1 MNLRTDPKAHLGSG
15 WAFPVRPQ
23 GGALRMASHEALVEQ
38 AIGLILL
45 TEPLER
51 ERLPEFGAGL
61 RRFVFEPNAPAT
73 HRELERRIRRG
84 LTEWEPRITL
94 ENVTVSAD
102 VDGNRPNVVLID
114 VDYVVRA
121 TNTAH
126 NLVFPFFLSEGG
138 G

>member
-1 MNLRTDPKAHLGSG
+1 MNRGTDPKAHLGVG
-15 WAFPVRPQ
+15 WAFPVRPH
-23 GGALRMASHEALVEQ
+23 GGALRWAGHEQLVEQ

-45 TEPLER
+45 SEPLER

-61 RRFVFEPNAPAT
+61 RRFVFEPNSPAT
-73 HRELERRIRRG
+73 HRELERRVRHG
-84 LTEWEPRITL
+84 LVEWEPRIKV
-94 ENVTVSAD
+94 EGVRVRAAD
-102 VDGNRPNVVLID
+102 EEGRPNLALID

-126 NLVFPFFLSEGG
+126 NLVFPFFLAEGG